1 MQKRRRICKT
11 SLITNTMEEP
21 SKIENLANNVKEY
34 VNIQVEIVKL
44 NALNKISI
52 IGAKIA
58 FGFIAALMTLLL
70 LLFGSMALGYY
81 LSTLTGSTSTG
92 FLLVTGFYLIIGI
105 LLYSNRKSLVIN
117 PIRNLLIRQILSDEE

>member
-1 MQKRRRICKT
+1 
-11 SLITNTMEEP
+11 MEEP